1 MGNSVVRSQR
11 GRVWRSA
18 GALVGAVLLS
28 SACNDGATTSTPG
41 GGAAGGQATS
51 APSASS
57 QPAPSPQT
65 TPAVLKTVPADG
77 ATGVRPGDPVSVV
90 ASTGTLQSVTVKDAA
105 GRAVPGAMRKKSSS
119 WASSGLLRPDTG
131 YTVTAKSTGPDG
143 TASTMTSTFRTVKPA
158 ITATYTVIPNG
169 GTVGVGMPVIVQF
182 DSQVMTRAMR
192 AEVEKRV
199 TVTTSPRQAG
209 SWGWLDNRQLMWRPA
224 TFWKP
229 GTRVTL
235 STPLTGVQ
243 TGAGKYVANDA
254 STSFTVGS
262 AMVSTVDMKT
272 HRMSVNQDGRTIR
285 TFKVSTGKPGPKTET
300 RYGTKVIIERSSA
313 LTMDSATVGI
323 PKGDPN
329 YYKIHTKWNMRLTWT
344 GEFIH
349 SAPWSTSAQGT
360 ANVSHGCTNMA
371 PADAEWMF
379 THSKMGDVVKFTG
392 STRAFKPTEGIGV
405 WVYSY
410 AGWKA
415 QSALA

>member
-1 MGNSVVRSQR
+1 MGAPSTSSQ
-11 GRVWRSA
+11 
-18 GALVGAVLLS
+18 
-28 SACNDGATTSTPG
+28 T
-41 GGAAGGQATS
+41 
-51 APSASS
+51 APSA
-57 QPAPSPQT
+57 QT

-77 ATGVRPGDPVSVV
+77 ATGVRPGDPVTVV
-90 ASTGTLQSVTVKDAA
+90 ATTGALESVTVRDAA
-105 GRAVPGAMRKKSSS
+105 GSAVPGAMRKQSSAWS
-119 WASSGLLRPDTG
+119 SSGLLRPDTS

-143 TASTMTSTFRTVKPA
+143 TATTTTSRFRTLKPA
-158 ITATYTVIPNG
+158 VTATYTVIPNG

-182 DSQVMTRAMR
+182 DSPVGTKAMR

-199 TVTTSPRQAG
+199 KVTSSPRQAG
-209 SWGWLDNRQLMWRPA
+209 AWGWLDNRQLMWRPA
-224 TFWKP
+224 AFWKP
-229 GTRVTL
+229 GTHVTL

-243 TGAGKYVANDA
+243 TGEGKYVGNDA

-272 HRMSVNQDGRTIR
+272 HRMTVTQDGRTLR

-300 RYGTKVIIERSSA
+300 RYGTKVIIERRSA

-344 GEFIH
+344 GEFVH

-415 QSALA
+415 QSALV